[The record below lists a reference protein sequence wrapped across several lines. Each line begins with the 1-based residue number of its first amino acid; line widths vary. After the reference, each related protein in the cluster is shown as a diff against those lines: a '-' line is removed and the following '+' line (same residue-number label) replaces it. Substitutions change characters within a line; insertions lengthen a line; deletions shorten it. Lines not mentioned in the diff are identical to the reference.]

1 MPSTRLDKGSLQR
14 RVQSA
19 FNGDASPA
27 PLNPLLAR
35 GEERQPTFLETALLH
50 HKAAAS
56 SDRLDTHVDSID
68 AERQV
73 ARWRAPKKGRAD
85 RMDAG
90 VCGIDPGLGI
100 TGYAVLG
107 DGDGL
112 SVLDA
117 GVCRFESRLPLA
129 ERLVAVESDI
139 TAILSEHKPRV
150 VAVEQLYS
158 HYNHPRTAILM
169 GHARG
174 VMLLAAAKLG
184 IEVRS
189 YSATQIKRY
198 LPGNGRATKGQMQR
212 AIQTTLG
219 LAELPEPPDVA
230 DALAIA
236 LCCLSDINQASPVE
250 VVR

>member
-1 MPSTRLDKGSLQR
+1 
-14 RVQSA
+14 
-19 FNGDASPA
+19 
-27 PLNPLLAR
+27 
-35 GEERQPTFLETALLH
+35 
-50 HKAAAS
+50 
-56 SDRLDTHVDSID
+56 
-68 AERQV
+68 
-73 ARWRAPKKGRAD
+73 
-85 RMDAG
+85 MDAG
-90 VCGIDPGLGI
+90 VCGIDPGLGT

-107 DGDGL
+107 GADGV

-117 GVCRFESRLPLA
+117 GVCRFESRAPLA
-129 ERLVAVESDI
+129 ERLVAIESDI
-139 TAILSEHKPRV
+139 TAILTEHKPRV

-189 YSATQIKRY
+189 YSATQIKRF
-198 LPGNGRATKGQMQR
+198 LTGNGRANKGQMQR
-212 AIQTTLG
+212 AIQVTLA

-236 LCCLSDINQASPVE
+236 LCCMNEINQASPVE
-250 VVR
+250 MTR